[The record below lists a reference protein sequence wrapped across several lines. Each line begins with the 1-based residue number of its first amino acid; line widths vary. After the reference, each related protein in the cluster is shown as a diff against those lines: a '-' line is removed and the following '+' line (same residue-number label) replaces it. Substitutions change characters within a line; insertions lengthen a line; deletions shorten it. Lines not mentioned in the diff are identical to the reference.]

1 MKPLEELTKAEK
13 MKVLEFELRRRKMKP
28 FEEMTKAE
36 KMKVLEEDYLE
47 RQEKEKERLQK
58 KERRQE
64 MWLNIGK
71 ATVITLLILIMFA
84 SFVALVV
91 GAVLEKDAGQ
101 RTKDIVGA
109 VFFGLVSALFVFG
122 LSYCIIKD

>member
-1 MKPLEELTKAEK
+1 
-13 MKVLEFELRRRKMKP
+13 MKP
-28 FEEMTKAE
+28 FEELTKSE
-36 KMKVLEEDYLE
+36 KLKVLEEDYLK
-47 RQEKEKERLQK
+47 RQKKEKERLQR

-71 ATVITLLILIMFA
+71 ATVITLLILTMFA
-84 SFVALVV
+84 SFVVLVV

-109 VFFGLVSALFVFG
+109 VFFGLVSVLLVFG
-122 LSYCIIKD
+122 LSYCIIEN

>member
-1 MKPLEELTKAEK
+1 
-13 MKVLEFELRRRKMKP
+13 MKP

-47 RQEKEKERLQK
+47 RQEKEKEKLQR

-64 MWLNIGK
+64 IWLNIGK

-109 VFFGLVSALFVFG
+109 VFFGLVSVLFVFG